1 MIIWLVD
8 ILVPSV
14 IYLADTITLVPV
26 VMIVIDDPI
35 ADQAGG
41 TASGR

>member
-14 IYLADTITLVPV
+14 IYLADTITLVPCTI
-26 VMIVIDDPI
+26 MSKRYRLLLP
-35 ADQAGG
+35 GE
-41 TASGR
+41 R